1 MADECVP
8 KGFEVVP
15 AVVDFT
21 SLLQQPALDSALSA
35 DISNLPRGLETTNMA
50 ELGPTAAIFRG

>member
-1 MADECVP
+1 MADESVP
-8 KGFEVVP
+8 KGLEVVP

-50 ELGPTAAIFRG
+50 ELGPRAAIFRG